1 MKVNDEMAIEL
12 NNELKLNVAEQLQEQ
27 CDIDDED
34 EVQEITAAR
43 ILMKKNRPV
52 CVTCNPT
59 LAIKKWVE
67 KTYPG
72 RAHIALVKL
81 LWQTVQ
87 KWKGSR

>member
-12 NNELKLNVAEQLQEQ
+12 NNELKLNVAEQLQEE
-27 CDIDDED
+27 CDIYDED

-59 LAIKKWVE
+59 FAIKNGLK
-67 KTYPG
+67 K
-72 RAHIALVKL
+72 HIQEEHPELC
-81 LWQTVQ
+81 
-87 KWKGSR
+87 